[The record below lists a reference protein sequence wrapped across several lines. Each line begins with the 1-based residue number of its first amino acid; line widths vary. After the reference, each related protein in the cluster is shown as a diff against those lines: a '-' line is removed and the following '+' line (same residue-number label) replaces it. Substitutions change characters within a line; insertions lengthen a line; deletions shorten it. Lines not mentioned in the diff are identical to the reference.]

1 MFLKWREFALL
12 GIILSYMKNLL
23 INHPMIF
30 SMTPFLKRFLTFFYL
45 VAKDLYNEGALGG
58 DGSEYQTLYD
68 LRICLVGLVR
78 CEDLPVIIIKIKH
91 ILI

>member
-1 MFLKWREFALL
+1 MVSLMA
-12 GIILSYMKNLL
+12 
-23 INHPMIF
+23 P
-30 SMTPFLKRFLTFFYL
+30 PLKRFFTFFCL

-68 LRICLVGLVR
+68 LRICLVELVR